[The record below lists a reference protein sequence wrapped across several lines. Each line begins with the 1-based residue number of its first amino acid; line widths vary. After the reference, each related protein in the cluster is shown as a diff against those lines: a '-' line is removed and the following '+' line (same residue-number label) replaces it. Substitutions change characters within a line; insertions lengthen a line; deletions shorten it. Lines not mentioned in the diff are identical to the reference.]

1 MMIQVY
7 TICAARITLTFW
19 KNWKKKSLPIMMP
32 LLTVI
37 GPIICGIPMM
47 LFMTKVK
54 KFGMVTIMGVLIGVY
69 LWITG
74 MGFWPA
80 VFGLVCGL
88 ITDLLDKSGNYQ
100 SAAKTVIGNDI
111 FHILY
116 FGNFLPIYLDEDF
129 VTVQY
134 IGRTETESSHC
145 VCYFSR

>member
-1 MMIQVY
+1 
-7 TICAARITLTFW
+7 
-19 KNWKKKSLPIMMP
+19 
-32 LLTVI
+32 
-37 GPIICGIPMM
+37 
-47 LFMTKVK
+47 
-54 KFGMVTIMGVLIGVY
+54 MVTIMGVLIGVY

-100 SAAKTVIGNDI
+100 SAAKTVIGNGI